1 MIFRGIGRRFSLKN
15 EAQYDSIGAF
25 WDEMT
30 EKYGIDQLRGLGYR
44 WENGEIYYAI
54 GHISGNID
62 GQNVEI
68 ELPDDGWTVACGR
81 TDDLKAIYDEIY
93 KHGSLLYEIESFR
106 EDGLCRIEY
115 VRR

>member
-1 MIFRGIGRRFSLKN
+1 MVFRGISRQFSLYG
-15 EAQYDSIGAF
+15 EGQYDTIGAF
-25 WDEMT
+25 WDEMAA
-30 EKYGIDQLRGLGYR
+30 KYGLESLRGLGYLWR
-44 WENGEIYYAI
+44 DGEISYAI
-54 GHISGNID
+54 GLISGDID

-93 KHGSLLYEIESFR
+93 KHGPLLYEIESFT